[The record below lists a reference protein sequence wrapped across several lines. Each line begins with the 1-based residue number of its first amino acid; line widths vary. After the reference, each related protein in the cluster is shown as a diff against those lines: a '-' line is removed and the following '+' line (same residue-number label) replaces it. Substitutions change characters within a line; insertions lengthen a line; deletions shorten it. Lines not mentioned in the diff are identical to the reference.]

1 MSLTKSIVEDAA
13 LPGFGEQRG
22 KRVKSEIGRVK
33 SWSSFPVSL
42 FTIHSSSSV
51 VIVGDRRPPDRLSGD
66 RTVPAA
72 EEMVASS

>member
-1 MSLTKSIVEDAA
+1 MSHHESIVEAAA
-13 LPGFGEQRG
+13 LPGLGEQG
-22 KRVKSEIGRVK
+22 GGRVKSEIGRVK
-33 SWSSFPVSL
+33 SWSSFPISR

-51 VIVGDRRPPDRLSGD
+51 GIVCDRRPPDRLYGG